1 MAEQVAAIHPR
12 KRKAPA
18 TPEESRYGLPFDLNQ
33 QTFERWLQGTMEISQ
48 EIAQF
53 TQSRLQEDAAAWMQL
68 AGCRSI
74 EELIECQQRFA
85 EKALRQY
92 FDEATKLAQ
101 LIVGLAGAS
110 APPTTPTPQTS
121 TAA

>member
-1 MAEQVAAIHPR
+1 MAEQVAAIQPR

-18 TPEESRYGLPFDLNQ
+18 TPEESQYGLPFDINQ
-33 QTFERWLQGTMEISQ
+33 QAFGRWLQGTIEISQ

-74 EELIECQQRFA
+74 DELIECQQRFA

-92 FDEATKLAQ
+92 FDEATKLTQ
-101 LIVGLAGAS
+101 LIAGLTSAS
-110 APPTTPTPQTS
+110 PPPTPQTS